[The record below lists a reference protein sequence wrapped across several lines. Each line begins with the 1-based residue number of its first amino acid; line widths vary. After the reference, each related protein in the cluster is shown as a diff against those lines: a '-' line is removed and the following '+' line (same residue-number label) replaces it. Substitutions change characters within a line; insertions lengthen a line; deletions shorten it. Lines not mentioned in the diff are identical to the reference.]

1 MRKHFF
7 ALSGAFLIVFGASSA
22 LAADITTR
30 VLDAQG
36 QPIAGAVVY
45 FTSDAAKELV
55 KPLPVAKVVQQNK
68 TFVPDV
74 LVVTRGTP
82 VEFPN
87 EDTVRHHVYSFSPV
101 KKFEIKLYVGTPT
114 EPVIFDKSGVAL
126 LGCNIHDTMVAWIV
140 VVDTPYYAQTNE
152 KGEALVKNLP
162 AGNYQQNVWHK
173 QMPVDAAAFGQ
184 PVALSSDAMLTIKL
198 PEQPAQ

>member
-1 MRKHFF
+1 MKKHFVVL
-7 ALSGAFLIVFGASSA
+7 LSTFLIGFGAA
-22 LAADITTR
+22 FGVAAEVTTR

-36 QPIAGAVVY
+36 QPVEGAVVY
-45 FTSDAAKELV
+45 FTSDVAKNLV

-87 EDTVRHHVYSFSPV
+87 EDTVRHHVYSFSPI

-114 EPVIFDKSGVAL
+114 EPVIFDKPGVAL

-140 VVDTPYYAQTNE
+140 VVDTPYYAQTN
-152 KGEALVKNLP
+152 KNGEAIIKDLP
-162 AGNYQQNVWHK
+162 AGNYQQSVWHK
-173 QMPVDAAAFGQ
+173 QMPVDAAAFSQ
-184 PVALSSDAMLTIKL
+184 PVTISSGASILSVKL
-198 PEQPAQ
+198 PE

>member
-1 MRKHFF
+1 MKKHFIVL
-7 ALSGAFLIVFGASSA
+7 LSTFLIGFGAA
-22 LAADITTR
+22 FGVAAEVTIR

-36 QPIAGAVVY
+36 QPVEGAVVY
-45 FTSDAAKELV
+45 FTSDAAKNLV

-87 EDTVRHHVYSFSPV
+87 EDTVRHHVYSFSPI

-114 EPVIFDKSGVAL
+114 EPVIFDKPGVAL

-140 VVDTPYYAQTNE
+140 VVDTPYYAQTN
-152 KGEALVKNLP
+152 KNGEAIIKDLP
-162 AGNYQQNVWHK
+162 AGNYQQSVWHK
-173 QMPVDAAAFGQ
+173 QMPVDAAAFTQ
-184 PVALSSDAMLTIKL
+184 PVAISSGASTLSVKL
-198 PEQPAQ
+198 PE